1 MQPVVGN
8 LVGKTLKSV
17 ESNSTW
23 NKNEIKGPKGE
34 NLSKVARDLTKKK
47 QQRSADSE
55 TRKRDI

>member
-47 QQRSADSE
+47 
-55 TRKRDI
+55 